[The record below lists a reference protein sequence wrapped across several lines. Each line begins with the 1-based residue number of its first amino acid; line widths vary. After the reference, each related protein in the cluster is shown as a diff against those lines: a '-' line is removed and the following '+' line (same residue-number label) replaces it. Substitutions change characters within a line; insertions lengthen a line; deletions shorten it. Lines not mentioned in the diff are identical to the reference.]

1 MPGVPSNKACERCK
15 KRHLKCDEARP
26 KCQRCTNAG
35 VDCPGYVQTRKFIDQ
50 GASVRR
56 RYAPYQ
62 EGHTK
67 LHTSKGTETA
77 TSERLLSSNQH
88 VDQQSPG
95 PGQAQSAL
103 PPSASWRSSE
113 SDQSGAPSPLQN
125 MRINS
130 TKSPIQMNAAN
141 FMASQSM
148 TDAASVGMTS
158 LDQSQSTAIRSTG
171 HSPLNINNA
180 ASPHVQGN
188 AYNGLRSRPPSS
200 HTASGSPSQ
209 PSERDEFQDIFSE
222 LLTGTEHEMAFLIRH
237 YSENLGP
244 WLDISDSTRFFEVHV
259 PIRAINDPFLNFA
272 IAALAAKHLGRMK
285 GAKSPASGG
294 MFTSPATMEVYPNA
308 TQVDW
313 FLKATNYYYI
323 AASRMNSAISEA
335 YTSISS
341 SAILEE
347 SAIQIA
353 SRWLSLQPQ
362 QSSPAAEEP
371 AASTL
376 SRKTE
381 NILAASTLMTM
392 YKLLDEPTEN
402 WQSHLSGI
410 KVLFDS
416 LLQVH
421 SGTSPIPCLL
431 PQGARA
437 AFWNLARLD
446 YLSAYINRVPT
457 QLDQDNLTL
466 WRAAG
471 ISIDE
476 TGNISLHAKDM
487 TDKALSH
494 EDFAANSLT
503 WLVAKV
509 INFLA
514 ESKKLQWEQLTGHS
528 SSDPPTPSSASTT
541 FTPYP
546 STSTWLKLCF
556 DFQSWF
562 EGLPETFRPCLRLDN
577 PKDLS
582 KVPEIVYLPFPE
594 IFYGL
599 TSCAATMQQYHFGRL
614 ALSLNRPPD
623 AVSGPSTAFDRLQGY
638 RELMKETEYRVREIC
653 GIALGRP
660 RSAARVYT
668 IPLLFA
674 VGQCFENPEERQIV
688 VDLLRGIEADLGW
701 ETSVRIQKLQAS
713 WAQR

>member
-62 EGHTK
+62 ESHTK
-67 LHTSKGTETA
+67 PHTSKGTETA
-77 TSERLLSSNQH
+77 TGERLLSSNQH
-88 VDQQSPG
+88 GDQQSAG
-95 PGQAQSAL
+95 PSQAHSAL
-103 PPSASWRSSE
+103 PASWRSSE
-113 SDQSGAPSPLQN
+113 SSQPGAHSPTQTIMVN
-125 MRINS
+125 A
-130 TKSPIQMNAAN
+130 TKSPVRMNAVS
-141 FMASQSM
+141 FMANQPI
-148 TDAASVGMTS
+148 TDTTPTEIIG
-158 LDQSQSTAIRSTG
+158 LNQSQSTSSRSAG
-171 HSPLNINNA
+171 HSPLNFNNA
-180 ASPHVQGN
+180 TSPRI
-188 AYNGLRSRPPSS
+188 L
-200 HTASGSPSQ
+200 GSPSQ

-222 LLTGTEHEMAFLIRH
+222 LLTGTEHEIAFLIRH
-237 YSENLGP
+237 FSENLGP
-244 WLDISDSTRFFEVHV
+244 WLDVSDSTRFFEVHV

-285 GAKSPASGG
+285 GATSPASGG
-294 MFTSPATMEVYPNA
+294 MFTSPATMEIYPNA

-335 YTSISS
+335 YTSVSS

-353 SRWLSLQPQ
+353 SRWLSSQPQ
-362 QSSPAAEEP
+362 QSSSAAEE
-371 AASTL
+371 AATSTF
-376 SRKTE
+376 SRKAE
-381 NILAASTLMTM
+381 NILAASTIMTM
-392 YKLLDEPTEN
+392 YKILDEPAEN
-402 WQSHLSGI
+402 WQLHLSGI
-410 KVLFDS
+410 KSLFDS
-416 LLQVH
+416 LIEVH

-457 QLDQDNLTL
+457 QFDQDNFLL

-476 TGNISLHAKDM
+476 SGNISLDAKDM
-487 TDKALSH
+487 ADKALSH
-494 EDFAANSLT
+494 EDLAANSLT

-514 ESKKLQWEQLTGHS
+514 ESKKSQWEQLTGHS
-528 SSDPPTPSSASTT
+528 SSDPPTPSSA
-541 FTPYP
+541 PYP
-546 STSTWLKLCF
+546 STSNWLKLCF

-562 EGLPETFRPCLRLDN
+562 EGLPETFRPCLRLDY
-577 PKDLS
+577 PKDLT
-582 KVPEIVYLPFPE
+582 KLPEIIYLPFPE

-638 RELMKETEYRVREIC
+638 RELMKETEYRGREIC

-701 ETSVRIQKLQAS
+701 ETSTRIQKLEAS

>member
-50 GASVRR
+50 GASCFRDGVS
-56 RYAPYQ
+56 YQ
-62 EGHTK
+62 Q
-67 LHTSKGTETA
+67 A

-209 PSERDEFQDIFSE
+209 PSERDEFRDIFSE

-244 WLDISDSTRFFEVHV
+244 C
-259 PIRAINDPFLNFA
+259 FA

-362 QSSPAAEEP
+362 QSSPGAEEP

-392 YKLLDEPTEN
+392 YKLLDEPAEN
-402 WQSHLSGI
+402 WQS
-410 KVLFDS
+410 
-416 LLQVH
+416 
-421 SGTSPIPCLL
+421 
-431 PQGARA
+431 A

-457 QLDQDNLTL
+457 QLDHHNLTL

-476 TGNISLHAKDM
+476 TGTISLHAKDM

-494 EDFAANSLT
+494 EDLAANSLT

>member
-62 EGHTK
+62 ESHTK
-67 LHTSKGTETA
+67 PHTSKGTETA
-77 TSERLLSSNQH
+77 TGERLLSSNQPG
-88 VDQQSPG
+88 DQRSAG
-95 PGQAQSAL
+95 PSQAHSAL
-103 PPSASWRSSE
+103 PASWRSSE
-113 SDQSGAPSPLQN
+113 SSQPGAHSPTQSIRVNATQSPV
-125 MRINS
+125 R
-130 TKSPIQMNAAN
+130 MNVVN
-141 FMASQSM
+141 FMANQPI
-148 TDAASVGMTS
+148 TDTTPTDIIG
-158 LDQSQSTAIRSTG
+158 LNQSQSTSSRSVG
-171 HSPLNINNA
+171 HSPLNFNNA
-180 ASPHVQGN
+180 TSPHVLGN
-188 AYNGLRSRPPSS
+188 AYNGVRSRPPSS
-200 HTASGSPSQ
+200 NTASGSPSQ

-222 LLTGTEHEMAFLIRH
+222 LLTGTEHEIAFLIRH
-237 YSENLGP
+237 FSENLGP
-244 WLDISDSTRFFEVHV
+244 WLDVSDSTRFFEVHV
-259 PIRAINDPFLNFA
+259 PIRAINDPLLNFA

-285 GAKSPASGG
+285 GATSPTSGG
-294 MFTSPATMEVYPNA
+294 MFTSPATMEIYPNA

-335 YTSISS
+335 YTSVSS

-353 SRWLSLQPQ
+353 SRWLSSQPQ
-362 QSSPAAEEP
+362 QSSSAAEEA
-371 AASTL
+371 AASTF
-376 SRKTE
+376 SRKAE
-381 NILAASTLMTM
+381 NILAASTIMTM
-392 YKLLDEPTEN
+392 YKILDEPAEN

-410 KVLFDS
+410 KSLFDS
-416 LLQVH
+416 LIEVH

-457 QLDQDNLTL
+457 QFDQDNFSL

-476 TGNISLHAKDM
+476 SGNISLDAKDM

-494 EDFAANSLT
+494 EDLAANSVT

-514 ESKKLQWEQLTGHS
+514 ESKKSQWEQLTGHT
-528 SSDPPTPSSASTT
+528 SSDPPTPSSA
-541 FTPYP
+541 PYP

-556 DFQSWF
+556 DFQTWF
-562 EGLPETFRPCLRLDN
+562 EGLPETFRPCLRLDH
-577 PKDLS
+577 PKDLT
-582 KVPEIVYLPFPE
+582 KLPEIIYLPFPE

-638 RELMKETEYRVREIC
+638 RELMKETEYRGREIC

-701 ETSVRIQKLQAS
+701 ETSVRIQKLEAS

>member
-62 EGHTK
+62 ESHTK
-67 LHTSKGTETA
+67 PHTSKGTETA
-77 TSERLLSSNQH
+77 TGERLLSSNQPG
-88 VDQQSPG
+88 DQRSAG
-95 PGQAQSAL
+95 PSQAHSAL
-103 PPSASWRSSE
+103 PASWRSSE
-113 SDQSGAPSPLQN
+113 SSQPGAHSPTQSIRVNATQSPV
-125 MRINS
+125 R
-130 TKSPIQMNAAN
+130 MNVVN
-141 FMASQSM
+141 FMANQPI
-148 TDAASVGMTS
+148 TDTTPTDIIG
-158 LDQSQSTAIRSTG
+158 LNQSQSTSSRSVG
-171 HSPLNINNA
+171 HSPLNFNNA
-180 ASPHVQGN
+180 TSPHVLGN
-188 AYNGLRSRPPSS
+188 AYNGVRSRPPSS
-200 HTASGSPSQ
+200 NTASVSPSQ

-222 LLTGTEHEMAFLIRH
+222 LLTGTEHEIAFLIRH
-237 YSENLGP
+237 FSENLGP
-244 WLDISDSTRFFEVHV
+244 WLDVSDSTRFFEVHV
-259 PIRAINDPFLNFA
+259 PIRAINDPLLNFA

-285 GAKSPASGG
+285 GATSPTSGG
-294 MFTSPATMEVYPNA
+294 MFTSPATMEIYPNA

-335 YTSISS
+335 YTSVSS

-353 SRWLSLQPQ
+353 SRWLSSQPQ
-362 QSSPAAEEP
+362 QSSSAAEEA
-371 AASTL
+371 AASTF
-376 SRKTE
+376 SRKAE
-381 NILAASTLMTM
+381 NILAASTIMTM
-392 YKLLDEPTEN
+392 YKILDEPAEN

-410 KVLFDS
+410 KSLFDS
-416 LLQVH
+416 LIEVH

-457 QLDQDNLTL
+457 QFDQDNFSL

-476 TGNISLHAKDM
+476 SGNISLDAKDM

-494 EDFAANSLT
+494 EDLAANSVT

-514 ESKKLQWEQLTGHS
+514 ESKKSQWEQLTGHT
-528 SSDPPTPSSASTT
+528 SSDPPTPSSA
-541 FTPYP
+541 PYP

-556 DFQSWF
+556 DFQTWF
-562 EGLPETFRPCLRLDN
+562 EGLPETFRPCLRLDH
-577 PKDLS
+577 PKDLT
-582 KVPEIVYLPFPE
+582 KLPEIIYLPFPE

-638 RELMKETEYRVREIC
+638 RELMKETEYRGREIC

-701 ETSVRIQKLQAS
+701 ETSVRIQKLEAS

>member
-67 LHTSKGTETA
+67 PHTNRGTESA
-77 TSERLLSSNQH
+77 PGERQFGLN
-88 VDQQSPG
+88 QQSAG
-95 PGQAQSAL
+95 PSNVPSVL
-103 PPSASWRSSE
+103 PPSASWGSTE
-113 SDQSGAPSPLQN
+113 SNQSGAHSPTQN
-125 MRINS
+125 MQLS
-130 TKSPIQMNAAN
+130 TTTSPARMNAIN
-141 FMASQSM
+141 FMANQSM
-148 TDAASVGMTS
+148 ADATS
-158 LDQSQSTAIRSTG
+158 ADITGLDQSRSTSSRSTG
-171 HSPLNINNA
+171 HSPLNMNNTT
-180 ASPHVQGN
+180 SPHVLGIT
-188 AYNGLRSRPPSS
+188 YNGARSRPPSS
-200 HTASGSPSQ
+200 HTLSGSPSQ

-222 LLTGTEHEMAFLIRH
+222 LLTGTEHEIAFLIRH
-237 YSENLGP
+237 FSENLGP
-244 WLDISDSTRFFEVHV
+244 WLDISDSTKFFEVHV
-259 PIRAINDPFLNFA
+259 PIRAINEPFLKFA
-272 IAALAAKHLGRMK
+272 VAALAAKHLGRMK
-285 GAKSPASGG
+285 GVKSPGGGG

-313 FLKATNYYYI
+313 FLKGTNYYYI
-323 AASRMNSAISEA
+323 TASRMNSAISEA

-353 SRWLSLQPQ
+353 SRWLSLLSQQPSLLTQ
-362 QSSPAAEEP
+362 EP
-371 AASTL
+371 AAGPFS
-376 SRKTE
+376 KKGE
-381 NILAASTLMTM
+381 NILAASTIMTM
-392 YKLLDEPTEN
+392 YKILDEPVEN
-402 WQSHLSGI
+402 WQLHLSGI
-410 KVLFDS
+410 KALFDS
-416 LLQVH
+416 LLQAQ
-421 SGTSPIPCLL
+421 GGASPIPYLL
-431 PQGARA
+431 PHGARA

-446 YLSAYINRVPT
+446 YLSSYINRVPT
-457 QLDQDNLTL
+457 QFDPDNLSL

-476 TGNISLHAKDM
+476 SGNLPKDM
-487 TDKALSH
+487 TTNTTLSH
-494 EDFAANSLT
+494 EDHSSNSLI
-503 WLVAKV
+503 WLLTKV

-514 ESKKLQWEQLTGHS
+514 EFKKLQWEQLTGHS
-528 SSDPPTPSSASTT
+528 SSDPPTPSSASATP
-541 FTPYP
+541 TPYP

-556 DFQSWF
+556 DFQTWF
-562 EGLPETFRPCLRLDN
+562 EGLPETFRPCLRLDH
-577 PKDLS
+577 PKDIS
-582 KVPEIVYLPFPE
+582 KLPEVAYLPFPE

-623 AVSGPSTAFDRLQGY
+623 GVSGPSTAFDRLQGY
-638 RELMKETEYRVREIC
+638 RELMKETEYRGREIC

-674 VGQCFENPEERQIV
+674 VGQCFENPEEREIV